1 MPGAAPSR
9 PPWRRT
15 GSALL
20 AVGAL
25 LVVVAFWLPA
35 WRSVHPDRTEI
46 TPGSEVLGWALPFAV
61 IAAVFAV
68 LSLASTGPARW
79 VWRQASLGMLISNVL
94 ACGSLTGAYWYFE
107 AEDPYVEHEL
117 ISTGPGSGLLLALLG
132 CLLIPLA
139 GSLPDGRKRT
149 DRPGDDRPDQA
160 Q

>member
-1 MPGAAPSR
+1 MSRPTMPGTAPSR

-20 AVGAL
+20 A
-25 LVVVAFWLPA
+25 
-35 WRSVHPDRTEI
+35 
-46 TPGSEVLGWALPFAV
+46 
-61 IAAVFAV
+61 
-68 LSLASTGPARW
+68 
-79 VWRQASLGMLISNVL
+79 
-94 ACGSLTGAYWYFE
+94 
-107 AEDPYVEHEL
+107 EL